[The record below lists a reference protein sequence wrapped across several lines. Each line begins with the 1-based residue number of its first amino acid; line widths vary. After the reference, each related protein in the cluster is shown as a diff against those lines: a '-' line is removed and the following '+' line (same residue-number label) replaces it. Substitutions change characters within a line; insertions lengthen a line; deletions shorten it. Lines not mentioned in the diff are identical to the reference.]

1 MSMAR
6 TIKQLPVNAARF
18 DESTGYLRIVASTE
32 TPDRDDEVVVP
43 STIRLDTY
51 QRNPVVLW
59 AHDQEKLPIGKSRC
73 ELDGDGNLIAEFHFA
88 DTDEGKAVESL
99 YRQGILRGASIGFVS
114 DGTETVPAHEA
125 ERLYGVRKK
134 LQRHTGG
141 ELVEISAIGVPSNP
155 DALAI
160 GWVNKSAARQAIS
173 DKSLPR
179 FVRKGLQSLIP
190 MTQATNGRKIS
201 RTSEGHTVAQTT
213 QKAMDDME
221 PAPAPVDA
229 GGPTHQDAIGSG
241 LVAGLH
247 ALVDD
252 FAAGHVAM
260 PELIQKI
267 KSVAKMHGEFSGDQG
282 DVDHSEPDGDEG
294 EDLTTMGMDGD
305 DDDMECKG
313 DLTIQH
319 EDDDDVEKGMDE
331 DEKECKEGD
340 EDELETKGEDEEDDD
355 TFLKSLSVRAAKL
368 AIKSLNKDVGNVAAR
383 LAKIEKALSG
393 LATKAELEAVV
404 ETLGEVVG

>member
-1 MSMAR
+1 MAR

-155 DALAI
+155 NALAI

-190 MTQATNGRKIS
+190 MTQATNGRKIP
-201 RTSEGHTVAQTT
+201 RTSEGRTVAQTT
-213 QKAMDDME
+213 QKALDDAM
-221 PAPAPVDA
+221 APAPVDA
-229 GGPTHQDAIGSG
+229 AGGPTHQEAIANG
-241 LVAGLH
+241 LAAGLH

-267 KSVAKMHGEFSGDQG
+267 KSVAKMHGEFSGDPA
-282 DVDHSEPDGDEG
+282 DAAPVDEVVEG
-294 EDLTTMGMDGD
+294 EEDLTTMGMDGD
-305 DDDMECKG
+305 DDDMEYKG

-319 EDDDDVEKGMDE
+319 DDDDDAEKGMDE
-331 DEKECKEGD
+331 DEL
-340 EDELETKGEDEEDDD
+340 EDKADCEDDLETKGDDADEDDE
-355 TFLKSLSVRAAKL
+355 TFLKSLTNETARLV
-368 AIKSLNKDVGNVAAR
+368 IKRLNKDVGNVASR
-383 LAKIEKALSG
+383 LAKIEKTLSG